1 MSWRLASRLSVV
13 TFAILVVVLVTI
25 LQQQK
30 ISTANTQQ
38 TTATTANTSGTTAS
52 GLQGTDLGSTPAP
65 DFRLTDQYGKSIA
78 LSQFRGKPVV
88 LTFLYTNCPDQCPL
102 TAEKLHATVQDLG
115 AAAQNVGIIAVSTD
129 PVRDNVAAA
138 LKFSQEHNM
147 QSYWHYLVGPRT
159 ALAPIWSAYHIYAQP
174 QQQLVNHS
182 LGLFLIDKQGRQRIF
197 LDNSFAPTVLAND
210 LQILMKE

>member
-30 ISTANTQQ
+30 ISAANTG
-38 TTATTANTSGTTAS
+38 TTATTAHTAGSTTS

-65 DFRLTDQYGKSIA
+65 DFRLTDQYGKSVA

-115 AAAQNVGIIAVSTD
+115 SAAQNVGIIAVSTD
-129 PVRDNVAAA
+129 PARDNTAAA
-138 LKFSQEHNM
+138 LRFSQEHNM
-147 QSYWHYLVGPRT
+147 QSYWHYLVGPRS

-182 LGLFLIDKQGRQRIF
+182 LGLFLIDKQGHQRIF
-197 LDNSFAPTVLAND
+197 LDNGFEPTVLADD

>member
-30 ISTANTQQ
+30 ISAANT
-38 TTATTANTSGTTAS
+38 GTTTTTVHTAGSTTS

-65 DFRLTDQYGKSIA
+65 DFRLTDQYGKSVA

-115 AAAQNVGIIAVSTD
+115 SAAQNVGIIAVSTD
-129 PVRDNVAAA
+129 PARDNTAAA
-138 LKFSQEHNM
+138 LRFSQEHNM
-147 QSYWHYLVGPRT
+147 QSYWHYLVGPRS
-159 ALAPIWSAYHIYAQP
+159 ALAPIWSSYHIYAQP

-182 LGLFLIDKQGRQRIF
+182 LGLFLIDKQGHQRIF
-197 LDNSFAPTVLAND
+197 LDNGFEPTVLAND